1 MHVIPVISTKG
12 GEGKSTQAA
21 NLAGFLADAG
31 LITLLI
37 DGDYSQ
43 PTASSIYALEY
54 EAPFGL
60 FELLMQTADL
70 GQPDTVISRTVIK
83 NLDLIISNDPDDRL
97 SNAMLHAPDG
107 RMRLRNILQH
117 PSFQKYDVIII
128 DSKGAAGVMV
138 ELVVLAATESVL
150 GVIKPILPDVREF
163 NPNQKISANSASNVA
178 PKASTGAPHVPTT
191 ALPPAPAAQ
200 PQPVRQT
207 VTPVAVSA
215 QPAPAKTA
223 SALVPAAQTGPT
235 WKADVGSTLKE
246 TLMKWAAQAKCDTNG
261 GNWVVIWPVAVD
273 YRIDA
278 PLSFH
283 GNFESVLVQIFDLY
297 RRAEKPLFAEAS
309 RMQCLVSVSDT
320 PVSGAG
326 R

>member
-163 NPNQKISANSASNVA
+163 MRGTVRLISRLLALQAYGIKVPSIKILTNCIENTSLDKATLDELTQIIEQKKYPQPEHIAVSVLQTKIDQLEVYKRGHALGQPVHRLEYKTDRKSPAAAVTIHSLACELFPEWKERFDSVLQNR
-178 PKASTGAPHVPTT
+178 TGAEE
-191 ALPPAPAAQ
+191 
-200 PQPVRQT
+200 
-207 VTPVAVSA
+207 
-215 QPAPAKTA
+215 
-223 SALVPAAQTGPT
+223 
-235 WKADVGSTLKE
+235 VGN
-246 TLMKWAAQAKCDTNG
+246 A
-261 GNWVVIWPVAVD
+261 
-273 YRIDA
+273 
-278 PLSFH
+278 
-283 GNFESVLVQIFDLY
+283 
-297 RRAEKPLFAEAS
+297 
-309 RMQCLVSVSDT
+309 
-320 PVSGAG
+320 
-326 R
+326 

>member
-1 MHVIPVISTKG
+1 MHIIPVISTKG

-54 EAPFGL
+54 EAPYGL

-163 NPNQKISANSASNVA
+163 MRGTVRLISRLLALQAYGIKVPSIKILTNCIENTSLDKATLDELTQIIEQKKYPQPEYIAVSVLQT
-178 PKASTGAPHVPTT
+178 KIDQLEVYKRGH
-191 ALPPAPAAQ
+191 ALGQPVHRLEYKTDRKSPAAA
-200 PQPVRQT
+200 
-207 VTPVAVSA
+207 VTMH
-215 QPAPAKTA
+215 
-223 SALVPAAQTGPT
+223 ALACELFPI
-235 WKADVGSTLKE
+235 WKD
-246 TLMKWAAQAKCDTNG
+246 QFD
-261 GNWVVIWPVAVD
+261 
-273 YRIDA
+273 
-278 PLSFH
+278 
-283 GNFESVLVQIFDLY
+283 SVL
-297 RRAEKPLFAEAS
+297 RNRAGAEE
-309 RMQCLVSVSDT
+309 VDNV
-320 PVSGAG
+320 
-326 R
+326 

>member
-21 NLAGFLADAG
+21 NLAGFLADAD

-54 EAPFGL
+54 EAPYGL

-163 NPNQKISANSASNVA
+163 MRGTVRLISRLLALQAYGIKVPSIKILTNCIENTSLDKATLDELTQIIEQKKYPQPEHIAVSVLQT
-178 PKASTGAPHVPTT
+178 KIDQLEVYKRGH
-191 ALPPAPAAQ
+191 ALGQPVHRLEYETDRKSPAAA
-200 PQPVRQT
+200 
-207 VTPVAVSA
+207 VTMHSLACELFP
-215 QPAPAKTA
+215 
-223 SALVPAAQTGPT
+223 
-235 WKADVGSTLKE
+235 
-246 TLMKWAAQAKCDTNG
+246 
-261 GNWVVIWPVAVD
+261 NWRKQFD
-273 YRIDA
+273 
-278 PLSFH
+278 
-283 GNFESVLVQIFDLY
+283 SVLRNRLGTH
-297 RRAEKPLFAEAS
+297 PGTG
-309 RMQCLVSVSDT
+309 LV
-320 PVSGAG
+320 GGG

>member
-54 EAPFGL
+54 EAPYGL

-163 NPNQKISANSASNVA
+163 MRGTVRLISRLLALQAYGIKVPSIKILTNCIENTSLDKATLDELTQIIEQKKYPQPEHIAVSVLQTKIDQLEVYKRGHALGQPVHRLEYKTDRKSPAAAVTIHSLACELFPEWKERFDSVLQNR
-178 PKASTGAPHVPTT
+178 TGAEE
-191 ALPPAPAAQ
+191 
-200 PQPVRQT
+200 
-207 VTPVAVSA
+207 
-215 QPAPAKTA
+215 
-223 SALVPAAQTGPT
+223 
-235 WKADVGSTLKE
+235 VGN
-246 TLMKWAAQAKCDTNG
+246 A
-261 GNWVVIWPVAVD
+261 
-273 YRIDA
+273 
-278 PLSFH
+278 
-283 GNFESVLVQIFDLY
+283 
-297 RRAEKPLFAEAS
+297 
-309 RMQCLVSVSDT
+309 
-320 PVSGAG
+320 
-326 R
+326 

>member
-163 NPNQKISANSASNVA
+163 MRGTVRLISRLLALQAYGIKVPSIKILTNCIENTSLDKATLDELTQIIEQKKYPQPEHIAVSVLQTKIDQLEVYKRGHALGQPVHRLEYKTDRKSPAAAVTIHSLACELFPEWKERFDSVLRNR
-178 PKASTGAPHVPTT
+178 TGAEE
-191 ALPPAPAAQ
+191 
-200 PQPVRQT
+200 
-207 VTPVAVSA
+207 
-215 QPAPAKTA
+215 
-223 SALVPAAQTGPT
+223 
-235 WKADVGSTLKE
+235 VGN
-246 TLMKWAAQAKCDTNG
+246 A
-261 GNWVVIWPVAVD
+261 
-273 YRIDA
+273 
-278 PLSFH
+278 
-283 GNFESVLVQIFDLY
+283 
-297 RRAEKPLFAEAS
+297 
-309 RMQCLVSVSDT
+309 
-320 PVSGAG
+320 
-326 R
+326 